1 MGGGKGNLLLN
12 IGLVKLVGDCG
23 FDWVW
28 LLVGDEGVVF
38 WLVVVVLLFGF
49 FSVWKILWI
58 LVYVFVFIKIKK
70 ILKNFKNFNYYLY

>member
-38 WLVVVVLLFGF
+38 WLVVVILLSGF

-58 LVYVFVFIKIKK
+58 LVFVFIKIKK
-70 ILKNFKNFNYYLY
+70 NKKKI